1 LEKNEKGKW
10 GNWSDLELTK
20 MMVSLD
26 TNKNRIVIYSQIIQ
40 LFEIKEYLT
49 TTENETDLVY
59 SFSCKDNDEV
69 ACTLS
74 IITRKKQDNEYLKS
88 DSIIQILSR
97 NSVRRA
103 LINRVRQVHYI
114 AFTNNF
120 SVNLSSSPANKP
132 SNITQ
137 FNQVKKY
144 SSFSNKNLRVTKNNK
159 VYA

>member
-1 LEKNEKGKW
+1 MNKIVGYLFLLILSLGFQQSYGQVYKFSTTGFSVLEKNEKGKW

-74 IITRKKQDNEYLKS
+74 IITRKKQDNRKQLYINYG
-88 DSIIQILSR
+88 DQII
-97 NSVRRA
+97 V
-103 LINRVRQVHYI
+103 Y
-114 AFTNNF
+114 
-120 SVNLSSSPANKP
+120 
-132 SNITQ
+132 NI
-137 FNQVKKY
+137 FN
-144 SSFSNKNLRVTKNNK
+144 TD
-159 VYA
+159 